1 MPYKRREP
9 ASEAEMNRK
18 EYEGHYTICQFLR
31 DIYHLADDSANA
43 EEIKMKCRIGITMT
57 KAMHKRLMYYKRL
70 EMAQGD
76 EELENTFEGAEV
88 K

>member
-1 MPYKRREP
+1 
-9 ASEAEMNRK
+9 
-18 EYEGHYTICQFLR
+18 
-31 DIYHLADDSANA
+31 
-43 EEIKMKCRIGITMT
+43 MKCRIGITMT

-88 K
+88 KIA

>member
-1 MPYKRREP
+1 
-9 ASEAEMNRK
+9 
-18 EYEGHYTICQFLR
+18 
-31 DIYHLADDSANA
+31 
-43 EEIKMKCRIGITMT
+43 MT